1 MKTSL
6 LVLSTLSTSAL
17 ARVAYS
23 SLGVDEQADVKQQ
36 LSKWKTLY
44 APLARKHGF
53 VPETGIESV
62 SVVDSHTDEE
72 LARFHNTL
80 QDVATA
86 QKNNPH
92 AVFSPFNVFALLTPA
107 EFSKIFQNS
116 LVGRNISAG
125 QPLRAVESTVT
136 AGASIDWSTSTCSSP
151 VKNQGDCG
159 NCWAFSAVG
168 TAEFAHCIATGE
180 NLDLSEQQV
189 TSCDTAS
196 SGCNGGYPSAAIDYQ
211 HNGGICLE
219 SAYPY
224 TYGTT
229 SQTGSCQSS
238 CAKKT
243 LSIGETVQTEGE
255 DSLVAA
261 LNKQPVS
268 VIVESDN
275 EVWRNYQSGVVTQC
289 PGKQSDHAVI
299 AVGYGT
305 STHDYFKIKN
315 SWGAQWGDNGY
326 IYLRRGVGGKGMCN
340 VAEGIS
346 FPTLT
351 GTTVDPPSPSTRQ
364 PTVPPTT
371 TSPQTSAP
379 TVKPTTTSSPKT
391 KKPRKT
397 KTPKP
402 TTAAPETLAPT
413 TESPDTP
420 APSTTQPPR
429 TASPTTLP
437 VAPKTT
443 SATTKAPITTSTPT
457 KKPTTTAATPAPG
470 SSGTGMQGQLIMQ
483 TNKIRAAHG
492 LGPVTWDAALAADMQ
507 KFADSCPG
515 FNHGGPE
522 GWQNLATFEPCS
534 GDACLKIV
542 GAAWLWYNEEETKW
556 NYNANKCNGDWSVC
570 GHFSNMMAPGVTQ
583 IACGWSQCSKGN
595 SYVWCNYESSEMNP
609 VVPRIR
615 GMTKQQLLASLTA

>member
-6 LVLSTLSTSAL
+6 LFLPTLSTSAL

-36 LSKWKTLY
+36 LAKWKTLY
-44 APLARKHGF
+44 APLATKHGF

-116 LVGRNISAG
+116 FVARNVSAG
-125 QPLRAVESTVT
+125 QPLRALESTVS
-136 AGASIDWSTSTCSSP
+136 AGGGSIDWSTSTCSSP
-151 VKNQGDCG
+151 VKDQGDCG
-159 NCWAFSAVG
+159 DCWAFSAVG

-189 TSCDTAS
+189 ASCDTAS

-224 TYGTT
+224 TSGTT
-229 SQTGSCQSS
+229 GQTGSCQSS
-238 CAKKT
+238 CTKKT

-255 DSLVAA
+255 DPLVAA

-268 VIVESDN
+268 VVVEAGN
-275 EVWRNYQSGVVTQC
+275 EVWRNYKSGVVTQC

-315 SWGAQWGDNGY
+315 SWGAQWGDSGY
-326 IYLRRGVGGKGMCN
+326 IYLQRGVGGKG
-340 VAEGIS
+340 
-346 FPTLT
+346 
-351 GTTVDPPSPSTRQ
+351 
-364 PTVPPTT
+364 
-371 TSPQTSAP
+371 
-379 TVKPTTTSSPKT
+379 
-391 KKPRKT
+391 
-397 KTPKP
+397 
-402 TTAAPETLAPT
+402 
-413 TESPDTP
+413 
-420 APSTTQPPR
+420 
-429 TASPTTLP
+429 
-437 VAPKTT
+437 
-443 SATTKAPITTSTPT
+443 
-457 KKPTTTAATPAPG
+457 
-470 SSGTGMQGQLIMQ
+470 
-483 TNKIRAAHG
+483 
-492 LGPVTWDAALAADMQ
+492 
-507 KFADSCPG
+507 
-515 FNHGGPE
+515 
-522 GWQNLATFEPCS
+522 
-534 GDACLKIV
+534 
-542 GAAWLWYNEEETKW
+542 
-556 NYNANKCNGDWSVC
+556 
-570 GHFSNMMAPGVTQ
+570 
-583 IACGWSQCSKGN
+583 
-595 SYVWCNYESSEMNP
+595 
-609 VVPRIR
+609 
-615 GMTKQQLLASLTA
+615 

>member
-6 LVLSTLSTSAL
+6 LFLSTLSTSAL

-36 LSKWKTLY
+36 LAKWKTLY
-44 APLARKHGF
+44 APLATKHGF

-116 LVGRNISAG
+116 FVARNVSAG
-125 QPLRAVESTVT
+125 QPLRALESTVS
-136 AGASIDWSTSTCSSP
+136 AGGGSIDWSTSTCSSP
-151 VKNQGDCG
+151 VKDQGDCG

-189 TSCDTAS
+189 TSCDKS
-196 SGCNGGYPSAAIDYQ
+196 SGGCDGGYPSAAIDYQ

-224 TYGTT
+224 TSGTT
-229 SQTGSCQSS
+229 GQTGSCQSR

-268 VIVESDN
+268 VVVEAGN
-275 EVWRNYQSGVVTQC
+275 EVWRNYKSGVVTQC

-315 SWGAQWGDNGY
+315 SWGAQWGDSGY
-326 IYLRRGVGGKGMCN
+326 IYLQRGVGGKGMCN
-340 VAEGIS
+340 VVEGIS

-351 GTTVDPPSPSTRQ
+351 GTSPTTAPPSPSTDEPTALPTSSPTPKPPSTTATRS
-364 PTVPPTT
+364 PTVGPTT
-371 TSPQTSAP
+371 T
-379 TVKPTTTSSPKT
+379 KSPKT
-391 KKPRKT
+391 QKPPKT
-397 KTPKP
+397 KTPTR
-402 TTAAPETLAPT
+402 TTGSPETFAPT
-413 TESPDTP
+413 DSPATP
-420 APSTTQPPR
+420 APSTSLPSPTTIPTTPPPSKKP
-429 TASPTTLP
+429 TTTPATTLP
-437 VAPKTT
+437 VAPKTA
-443 SATTKAPITTSTPT
+443 SPTTRAPITTSTPT
-457 KKPTTTAATPAPG
+457 KKPTTTTATPAPG
-470 SSGTGMQGQLIMQ
+470 SS
-483 TNKIRAAHG
+483 
-492 LGPVTWDAALAADMQ
+492 
-507 KFADSCPG
+507 
-515 FNHGGPE
+515 
-522 GWQNLATFEPCS
+522 
-534 GDACLKIV
+534 
-542 GAAWLWYNEEETKW
+542 
-556 NYNANKCNGDWSVC
+556 
-570 GHFSNMMAPGVTQ
+570 
-583 IACGWSQCSKGN
+583 
-595 SYVWCNYESSEMNP
+595 
-609 VVPRIR
+609 
-615 GMTKQQLLASLTA
+615 